1 MTSRLDV
8 GWISLSDSLQE
19 KFDLYTDLLLTW
31 NQKIRL
37 TGYTTREEIRRH
49 LILESLLAFELLRDR
64 FPAEILDFGSGNGTP
79 GLLIALLNPACRV
92 LLLERTEKKRIFLEY
107 AATRLGLGNISARPA
122 LTYPIASPFIMM
134 KAITT
139 EDLLSDPAIRKHARN
154 PLTLLRFG
162 TEIHSACIPL
172 SSYVITGGV
181 EPWGEKTCLSL
192 TESIYQG

>member
-8 GWISLSDSLQE
+8 GWLSLSDSLRE
-19 KFDLYTDLLLTW
+19 RLDLYADLLLTW

-37 TGYTTREEIRRH
+37 TGYTTRDEIRRH

-64 FPAEILDFGSGNGTP
+64 LPPEILDFGSGNGTP

-107 AATRLGLGNISARPA
+107 AATRLGLANITTRHA
-122 LTYPIASPFIMM
+122 LTHPIDSPFIMM
-134 KAITT
+134 KAITI
-139 EDLLSDPAIRKHARN
+139 EDLLADPAIRKHARR
-154 PLTLLRFG
+154 PFTLLRFG
-162 TEIHSACIPL
+162 TEFHSACIPV

-181 EPWGEKTCLSL
+181 EPWGEKACLSL

>member
-8 GWISLSDSLQE
+8 GWISLSESLRE
-19 KFDLYTDLLLTW
+19 KLDLYTDLLLTW

-64 FPAEILDFGSGNGTP
+64 FPGEILDFGSGNGTP

-107 AATRLGLGNISARPA
+107 AATRLGLGNITTRPA